1 MGETFQW
8 QRLINRIILQEKMEM
23 STSNLNALYSQY
35 PLPIKE
41 QQHRTFLKLFI
52 VMSQSIS
59 KALMLI
65 CLVLMRILMK
75 ILMNFIFCFKTF
87 LAQIPNSTTYFHTYF
102 NIQTLHHRGST
113 QNCKNSSAGGWPAF
127 FADGNDVRLAAKE
140 DWYSPLLP
148 SVEKCFKHTIHGST
162 QFLVN
167 SFLGQVFSHV

>member
-1 MGETFQW
+1 
-8 QRLINRIILQEKMEM
+8 M
-23 STSNLNALYSQY
+23 SISNLNALYSQY

-75 ILMNFIFCFKTF
+75 ILMNFNFCFKTF

-113 QNCKNSSAGGWPAF
+113 QNCKNSLLLVDDQPS
-127 FADGNDVRLAAKE
+127 LQME
-140 DWYSPLLP
+140 MMLDWLLR
-148 SVEKCFKHTIHGST
+148 KTDTLLCY
-162 QFLVN
+162 QL
-167 SFLGQVFSHV
+167 